1 MTSGGKKNVSVICLC
16 MGINVKKNIRV
27 KRENIL
33 TLKKKFSHVSIV
45 VELGYR

>member
-1 MTSGGKKNVSVICLC
+1 MTSGGKKNVSVICLY

-33 TLKKKFSHVSIV
+33 TLKRNSVMFPS
-45 VELGYR
+45 L